1 VERVLLGS
9 AESSAGS
16 EPVIIAEL
24 SSSGC
29 EILKT
34 MFSLNDRIDQLWIGA
49 VGPLPISR
57 CRTEGARA
65 VVEFSQPLASGILRH
80 FTNR

>member
-1 VERVLLGS
+1 MERVLLGS
-9 AESSAGS
+9 AESSSGS

-34 MFSLNDRIDQLWIGA
+34 MHSLTDRIDQLWIGA
-49 VGPLPISR
+49 VGPLPISKYR
-57 CRTEGARA
+57 AEGVRA
-65 VVEFSQPLASGILRH
+65 VVEFQQPLASGILKH
-80 FTNR
+80 FSGR